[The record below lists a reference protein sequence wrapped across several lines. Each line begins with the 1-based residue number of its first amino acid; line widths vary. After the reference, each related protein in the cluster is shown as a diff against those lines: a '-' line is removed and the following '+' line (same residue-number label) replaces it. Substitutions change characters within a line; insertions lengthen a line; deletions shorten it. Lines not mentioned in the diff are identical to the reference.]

1 MIQIQT
7 ELNVA
12 DNTGAKRVECIKVL
26 GGSKRRYASVGDIIV
41 ISVKDAIPKGKV
53 KKGAVHKAVVVR
65 TKKKYLEMMG
75 QKFNLIQTLL
85 FSQMKK
91 ASLLEQGYLGP

>member
-26 GGSKRRYASVGDIIV
+26 GGSKRRYASVEFDC
-41 ISVKDAIPKGKV
+41 DQCE
-53 KKGAVHKAVVVR
+53 R
-65 TKKKYLEMMG
+65 CDTKRK
-75 QKFNLIQTLL
+75 
-85 FSQMKK
+85 S
-91 ASLLEQGYLGP
+91 

>member
-26 GGSKRRYASVGDIIV
+26 GD
-41 ISVKDAIPKGKV
+41 
-53 KKGAVHKAVVVR
+53 
-65 TKKKYLEMMG
+65 
-75 QKFNLIQTLL
+75 QKEDMQV
-85 FSQMKK
+85 
-91 ASLLEQGYLGP
+91 